1 MSKEKLFPIIILA
14 LCIASRSFSQT
25 SIRIQSGTTVKL
37 SPGVVM
43 TLTDMDLINDGELN
57 AAAGDG
63 RIIFSGSGNNR
74 IGGSSISSFD
84 ELEMAK
90 ANSSSLLL
98 EQDLQIRGAI
108 RFTSGL
114 INLNNHNIS
123 LFGNASLQ
131 NESENSRITGVN
143 GYVQLSMQLNNPQSV
158 NPGNLGATIS
168 SAQNMGLTTIRR
180 GHQSQLNAS
189 GTGNSIFR
197 YYDIIPANNTA
208 LDATLRIQYFNAELN
223 TLDENILVLW
233 KSINNS
239 DWTEE
244 GFTSRDIAMNYVE
257 KTGIAG
263 FSRWTLSSIGNALPV
278 RGLKLSG
285 RWKNNAALLDWT
297 TIAEYNNRY
306 FNIERKYSNEN
317 DFSIV
322 GVKNSNHADG
332 NAQSPTSYKWKDPAD
347 ANKGPISYR
356 LKQVDRDGRSAY
368 SKVITIKP
376 EALEIFIKNL
386 YPTQK
391 TGSYL
396 YVQTGDLNLGEM
408 HISIYDMQGRQFLKR
423 KTSYSAQRIDLPS
436 LAAGMYQLVIES
448 GEWRYTGKFIKE

>member
-1 MSKEKLFPIIILA
+1 
-14 LCIASRSFSQT
+14 
-25 SIRIQSGTTVKL
+25 
-37 SPGVVM
+37 
-43 TLTDMDLINDGELN
+43 MDLINDGEFN

-233 KSINNS
+233 KSINNI

-332 NAQSPTSYKWKDPAD
+332 NSQSPTSYKWKDPAD